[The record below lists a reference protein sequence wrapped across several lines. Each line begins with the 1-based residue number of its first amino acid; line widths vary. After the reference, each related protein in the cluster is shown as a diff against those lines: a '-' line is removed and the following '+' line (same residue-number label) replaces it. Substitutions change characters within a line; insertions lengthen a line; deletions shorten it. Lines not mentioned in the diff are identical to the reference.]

1 MSPKSEKST
10 KPMVQ
15 STPSVS
21 EEWRPMLE
29 GFDPSKIVKDLDEM
43 IENNRV
49 IRLELQELKDS
60 LEEKRGKLEEV

>member
-43 IENNRV
+43 IENNR
-49 IRLELQELKDS
+49 II
-60 LEEKRGKLEEV
+60 EKISSS